1 MTVSFDNPPQ
11 LAARGTVVVLPG
23 RGEDATVYERL
34 GLRLSFDAY
43 RVRVLDDPTRDPAAA
58 AAAVK
63 AQLDLPAPHVLLGS
77 DTGALFAALLVAEGA
92 VTVDGLVLAGLP
104 VTPPRGEAPD
114 WETELDARTTCPTH
128 RTRLTDDT
136 AFHRG
141 ALWTAPPPDWTDRAN
156 PTAVPVPVIGVHG
169 ADDPLSTL
177 DDVRGWFA
185 RLPRSE
191 LGSLAGTAHD
201 ALNNQTHRTAAAV
214 IVRFLERL
222 RLGADL
228 PAIERVEAGTSRV

>member
-1 MTVSFDNPPQ
+1 MTVSFDNPPH

-23 RGEDATVYERL
+23 RGEAATVYERL
-34 GLRLSFDAY
+34 GERLSFDAY

-58 AAAVK
+58 TATVK
-63 AQLDLPAPHVLLGS
+63 ALLTDDLPTPHVLLGS
-77 DTGALFAALLVAEGA
+77 DTGALFAALLVAERA

-104 VTPPRGEAPD
+104 VTRQDGEAPD
-114 WETELDARTTCPTH
+114 WEAELNARTTCPTH
-128 RTRLTDDT
+128 RARLTNDT
-136 AFHRG
+136 AFERG
-141 ALWTAPPPDWTDRAN
+141 RLWTAPPPDWPDRAN
-156 PTAVPVPVIGVHG
+156 PTAVPVPVTGLHG

-185 RLPRSE
+185 RLPRGE
-191 LGSLAGTAHD
+191 LVSLAGTAHD

-228 PAIERVEAGTSRV
+228 PVIDRVEASVP